1 MTDSFSPARAAIG
14 APDDPVDGGD
24 LAPVF
29 GRVRLRTLI
38 FLRWLAVAGQTATV
52 LGVHF
57 GLGFQLPL
65 AGCFVLIGASAALNA
80 FLPVFVSTQRLARDG
95 EAFAQLAFDLIQL
108 MALLALTG
116 VWPIRLP

>member
-57 GLGFQLPL
+57 GLGFALPL
-65 AGCFVLIGASAALNA
+65 PACFALIAASAALNA
-80 FLPVFVSTQRLARDG
+80 LLPVSGVRLHPASGPRRRG
-95 EAFAQLAFDLIQL
+95 L
-108 MALLALTG
+108 
-116 VWPIRLP
+116 WPAGL